1 MKKLTSKMLSKTAD
15 FALKAAKTASGLA
28 SMAGT
33 YQPKEPQM
41 LKKIC
46 K

>member
-1 MKKLTSKMLSKTAD
+1 MKKITKKILSKTAD
-15 FALKAAKTASGLA
+15 ISLKAAKTASGLA

-33 YQPKEPQM
+33 YQPKEPEM